1 MQNARQRIEQ
11 AFAGI
16 RPDRTPIYDLIC
28 NDAVI
33 EHFAGR
39 KLDSDDA
46 EAVVIAALS
55 HILDGTR
62 DMTTPKAPGTTWR
75 DKAGNLIEAQRWTSW
90 VKQPA
95 HADEDEWAGFI
106 RGDIERLES
115 EPEPA
120 PADIAAERARQ
131 QEWTERFNGTVYIHT
146 TPSVSINE
154 AMFGYHCGLDHFT
167 YLRYDH
173 PELIRRW
180 LDAIEQSELRRI
192 QRVAHADLSPLALL
206 YSDVA
211 FKTGLMMSRD
221 DLRAIGFF
229 DNVERLTAACHG
241 RGLKVIFHS
250 DGYVM
255 DIMAD
260 LVAIGIDGFNPIEK
274 AAGMDAWELR
284 RRFPELTLVGG
295 MDVTHFL
302 PNGTPDEIRAET
314 RRMIDELG
322 ADGRLLIGSTTE
334 LDNTVPLE
342 NYLAFHDEVMRG

>member
-314 RRMIDELG
+314 RRMIDGLG

>member
-1 MQNARQRIEQ
+1 
-11 AFAGI
+11 
-16 RPDRTPIYDLIC
+16 
-28 NDAVI
+28 
-33 EHFAGR
+33 
-39 KLDSDDA
+39 
-46 EAVVIAALS
+46 
-55 HILDGTR
+55 
-62 DMTTPKAPGTTWR
+62 
-75 DKAGNLIEAQRWTSW
+75 
-90 VKQPA
+90 
-95 HADEDEWAGFI
+95 
-106 RGDIERLES
+106 
-115 EPEPA
+115 
-120 PADIAAERARQ
+120 
-131 QEWTERFNGTVYIHT
+131 
-146 TPSVSINE
+146 
-154 AMFGYHCGLDHFT
+154 
-167 YLRYDH
+167 
-173 PELIRRW
+173 
-180 LDAIEQSELRRI
+180 
-192 QRVAHADLSPLALL
+192 
-206 YSDVA
+206 
-211 FKTGLMMSRD
+211 MMSRE
-221 DLRAIGFF
+221 DLRGIGFF
-229 DNVERLTAACHG
+229 ANVERLTAACHE